1 MPTVLLSS
9 LDTRTRPVDHRKLD
23 ETACKRRLAASA
35 LTECRV
41 SPTNGLFAWT
51 SAFAIVSCVVVGL
64 AVIFTLGV
72 VNFALHS
79 AVLDSGHPLV
89 RQMPGFVRLL
99 GGRLTLL
106 AEFLVLLAAMLL
118 AANGWAGLVWAY
130 GGYSALN
137 ALSAWLILSGRM

>member
-1 MPTVLLSS
+1 
-9 LDTRTRPVDHRKLD
+9 
-23 ETACKRRLAASA
+23 
-35 LTECRV
+35 
-41 SPTNGLFAWT
+41 
-51 SAFAIVSCVVVGL
+51 VVVGL

-89 RQMPGFVRLL
+89 QQMPGFVRLL